1 MVVVVKKSG
10 GNEPFDGEKI
20 RKSIEKAAIDAGYS
34 LERIKKII
42 DKTIE
47 DITEEAEKS
56 GEIDTD
62 AIRESIFNRFEKNES
77 SIVKSWKKFDEKY
90 KPYKFKV

>member
-1 MVVVVKKSG
+1 MVVVVKKG
-10 GNEPFDGEKI
+10 GGKESFDGEKI

-34 LERIKKII
+34 LERIKNII

-47 DITEEAEKS
+47 DITEEAVKS
-56 GEIDTD
+56 GEIDTS

-77 SIVKSWKKFDEKY
+77 SIVKSWKKFDAKY
-90 KPYKFKV
+90 K

>member
-1 MVVVVKKSG
+1 MVEVVKKGG

-20 RKSIEKAAIDAGYS
+20 RKSIEKAAIDDDYS
-34 LERIKKII
+34 LDRIKNII
-42 DKTIE
+42 DKTIK

-62 AIRESIFNRFEKNES
+62 AIRDSIFNRFEKNES
-77 SIVKSWKKFDEKY
+77 SIVKSGKNFDTKY
-90 KPYKFKV
+90 KP

>member
-1 MVVVVKKSG
+1 MVEVVKKGG

-34 LERIKKII
+34 LDRMKNII
-42 DKTIE
+42 DETIK

-62 AIRESIFNRFEKNES
+62 AIRDSIFNRFEKNES
-77 SIVKSWKKFDEKY
+77 SIVKSWKNFDAKY
-90 KPYKFKV
+90 KP

>member
-1 MVVVVKKSG
+1 MVEVVKKGG

-34 LERIKKII
+34 LERIKNII
-42 DKTIE
+42 DETIK

-62 AIRESIFNRFEKNES
+62 AIRDSIFNRFEKNES
-77 SIVKSWKKFDEKY
+77 SIVKSWKKFDAKY
-90 KPYKFKV
+90 KP